1 MDVYNISKEELLKKF
16 HTKETGLSAKDS
28 SRRLIDF
35 GANEI
40 QSGKKKNYLKEYFR
54 QYIQFFAILLEVASL
69 LALVADKYVP
79 NEGNDILAYA
89 IIIAVFINATFAFW
103 QEYKADKAMEALVR
117 LMPTMVTV
125 MRDSNTEI
133 IDAKELVP
141 GDIIVL
147 EEGNK
152 IAADAVLIENNTLYI
167 NTSALNGES
176 RPSRRELQ
184 GNKSIT
190 RALDARNM
198 VFAGTTVVSGS
209 GLAVVIATGQAT
221 EFGKIATLTQN
232 VEKTLTPM
240 QKEVIRITHIL
251 TIIAL
256 AMGVVFFVLG
266 VFSNQ
271 NLLMAAIFALSL
283 IVANVPE
290 GMLPTITL
298 SLSLA
303 SQRMAKRNALI
314 KNLDSVQTLG
324 SATVI
329 CTDKTGTLTRNE
341 MILKELTL
349 AGGEAITVSG
359 EGYET
364 NGEFEFNTSNESS
377 KKTFGRTFN
386 SWNIKFTRL
395 SGS

>member
-1 MDVYNISKEELLKKF
+1 MEAYKLSHEQLLQKF
-16 HTKETGLSAKDS
+16 HTSQNGLSIKEAN
-28 SRRLIDF
+28 RRLIDF
-35 GANEI
+35 GENKI
-40 QSGKKKNYLKEYFR
+40 QNGQKKNYLKEYLK
-54 QYIQFFAILLEVASL
+54 QYIQFFAILLE
-69 LALVADKYVP
+69 LAAFLAFIANHYVP
-79 NEGNDILAYA
+79 DEGNDILAYA
-89 IIIAVFINATFAFW
+89 IIVAVVINASFAFW
-103 QEYKADKAMEALVR
+103 QEYKADKAMEALVK
-117 LMPTMVTV
+117 LMPTMVTLK
-125 MRDSNTEI
+125 RDGEI
-133 IDAKELVP
+133 QTIDAKNLVP
-141 GDIIVL
+141 GDIIIL

-152 IAADAVLIENNTLYI
+152 IAADAVLIENTTLYI
-167 NTSALNGES
+167 NISSLNGES
-176 RPSRRELQ
+176 RPSRRDLKNN
-184 GNKSIT
+184 GNTT

-198 VFAGTTVVSGS
+198 VFAGTAVVSGS
-209 GLAVVIATGQAT
+209 GVAIVVATGQTT
-221 EFGKIATLTQN
+221 EFGKIATLTKNIQ
-232 VEKTLTPM
+232 KTLTPM
-240 QKEVIRITHIL
+240 QKEVTHITHIL

-271 NLLMAAIFALSL
+271 SLLMAAIFALSL

-341 MILKELTL
+341 MTLKEIVLC
-349 AGGEAITVSG
+349 GGEHITIDG

-364 NGEFEFNTSNESS
+364 KGEFNFDIRAYKLTCNYRRWY
-377 KKTFGRTFN
+377 TFR
-386 SWNIKFTRL
+386 
-395 SGS
+395 